1 MHRKPRP
8 ADGAT
13 PATAR
18 AGGARQVV
26 DFVWLDDLGD
36 GAPPAA
42 GSEGVAAPR
51 YGFAETVGASP
62 APEVPHDRC
71 HESRRG

>member
-1 MHRKPRP
+1 MNRKPRP
-8 ADGAT
+8 TDGAT
-13 PATAR
+13 PTTTR
-18 AGGARQVV
+18 AAGAGQVV

-42 GSEGVAAPR
+42 DSEGVAAPI
-51 YGFAETVGASP
+51 YGFTETVGVSP
-62 APEVPHDRC
+62 APEVPHDRY